1 MEKSSIFWKEKK
13 TSMKGTQGG
22 VGFGFHARL
31 KDFTVS
37 SQNHARVMSI
47 AVLRIDCIHRDQIVY
62 YGTPVRKCR

>member
-1 MEKSSIFWKEKK
+1 
-13 TSMKGTQGG
+13 MKRTQGG